1 MAQGRKLSRSKIRAA
16 IPSSGGLIAVI
27 AKRAGYSWGAV
38 RDFIKADPELS
49 AMIQDEEE
57 TIDDMAESTVI
68 GKIKDGD
75 EASAR
80 WWLAR
85 RRRNRY
91 GDSVDVTSGGAPVRL
106 VWPGLETD
114 EDSD

>member
-1 MAQGRKLSRSKIRAA
+1 MPKYERLNRKKITAA
-16 IPSSGGLIAVI
+16 IPGSGGLVAVI
-27 AKRAGYSWGAV
+27 AKRCGYSWGAV
-38 RDFIKADPELS
+38 RDFIRGDEELT
-49 AMIQDEEE
+49 AMVKDEEE

-68 GKIKDGD
+68 SKIKDGD

-91 GDSVDVTSGGAPVRL
+91 GDNVDVTSGGEKIPPLIIKVGIDPDKL
-106 VWPGLETD
+106 
-114 EDSD
+114 

>member
-1 MAQGRKLSRSKIRAA
+1 MPKYERLNRRKITAA
-16 IPSSGGLIAVI
+16 IPGSGGLVAVI
-27 AKRAGYSWGAV
+27 AKRCGYSWGAV
-38 RDFIKADPELS
+38 RDFIRADEELT
-49 AMIQDEEE
+49 AMVKDEEE

-68 GKIKDGD
+68 SKIKDGD

-91 GDSVDVTSGGAPVRL
+91 GDNVDVTSGGERL
-106 VWPGLETD
+106 EILVKYATD
-114 EDSD
+114 NPDPA

>member
-1 MAQGRKLSRSKIRAA
+1 MSNRKLSRAKIEKA
-16 IPSSGGLIAVI
+16 IPGSGGLIAVI
-27 AKRAGYSWGAV
+27 AKRCGYSWGAV
-38 RDFIKADPELS
+38 RDFIRADDELT
-49 AMIQDEEE
+49 AMITDEEE
-57 TIDDMAESTVI
+57 TIDDMAESTMI
-68 GKIKDGD
+68 DKINNGD

-91 GDSVDVTSGGAPVRL
+91 GDNVDVTSGGAPVRL